1 MKIYSTLI
9 LLLTISLSATLT
21 SCARAPEE
29 KIQVVTT
36 AFQDLETMNAEGY
49 APQAFD
55 QAEKAY
61 ADAMA
66 ELEAQ
71 NGTFFL
77 NRSYTLANDLLAKA
91 KEALEKAKE
100 EAETAREVMQQDAD
114 TLIENAKQAF
124 ATAEDAM
131 GELQLP
137 SARMEPIRKVYE
149 DAGGTLKAAEDAFES
164 GDFLKL
170 LNKTSLSLPFIP
182 STRGYGEVRP
192 DSTLLGH

>member
-9 LLLTISLSATLT
+9 FLLIISLSTALT

-29 KIQVVTT
+29 NVQFVTT
-36 AFQDLETMNAEGY
+36 AFQELEAMKAEGY

-61 ADAMA
+61 AEAMA

-77 NRSYTLANDLLAKA
+77 NRSYTQANDLLAKA

-100 EAETAREVMQQDAD
+100 EVEKAREVMQHDAG
-114 TLIENAKQAF
+114 TLIKNAKQAF

-131 GELQLP
+131 GALQLP
-137 SARMEPIRKVYE
+137 SGKLEPIRKVYE

-164 GDFLKL
+164 GDFLTAQSKAEETNAL
-170 LNKTSLSLPFIP
+170 LDQVTEGLN
-182 STRGYGEVRP
+182 EVR
-192 DSTLLGH
+192 GGKRG